1 MKQLFHGFHFPKP
14 NFKGP
19 IFLSATILVLIFVVW
34 GIVKGISIYQ
44 LVTAPR
50 EAPVVCTDAAR
61 AAKWP
66 VTTTAVT
73 QLKSEYGTLIK
84 AQVSG
89 EVTEICI
96 KPGSYVKKD
105 DLLLVIDSEAERAAA
120 KLAKLTYER
129 AKTLREQGVNSQSD
143 LDSAEASF
151 DSAQAALDKKEIRA
165 PFDGKVGLNQV
176 FVGQYVTPGTALI
189 SVESLKSLLADFA
202 LPQKDAAILNS
213 AKSLSLTVD
222 AYPDRV
228 FDGKVSSV
236 DPRVD
241 EDTLTIS
248 GRGVFDNPNE
258 ELLNGMNGVVTINL
272 GADKPVVVV
281 PSIAIVYNAYGTF
294 VYVVDDQKDAKT
306 GKISHVVKQQFV
318 KVGQTK
324 GDYSAISEGLKAGD
338 VVVSVGQMKLRNG
351 IAVEID
357 NTQKPQMSEN
367 PTPEES

>member
-1 MKQLFHGFHFPKP
+1 
-14 NFKGP
+14 
-19 IFLSATILVLIFVVW
+19 
-34 GIVKGISIYQ
+34 
-44 LVTAPR
+44 
-50 EAPVVCTDAAR
+50 
-61 AAKWP
+61 
-66 VTTTAVT
+66 
-73 QLKSEYGTLIK
+73 
-84 AQVSG
+84 
-89 EVTEICI
+89 
-96 KPGSYVKKD
+96 
-105 DLLLVIDSEAERAAA
+105 
-120 KLAKLTYER
+120 
-129 AKTLREQGVNSQSD
+129 
-143 LDSAEASF
+143 
-151 DSAQAALDKKEIRA
+151 
-165 PFDGKVGLNQV
+165 
-176 FVGQYVTPGTALI
+176 
-189 SVESLKSLLADFA
+189 VESLKSLLADFA